1 MTEAPRIYTLNQV
14 AEQLSIGISLT
25 RALVASGEIKSFR
38 IGNLVKV
45 HEDDLR
51 AFIDARRNQS

>member
-1 MTEAPRIYTLNQV
+1 MTEAPRIYTPNEV
-14 AEQLSIGISLT
+14 AEQLSIGISMT
-25 RALVASGEIKSFR
+25 RALIASGEIKSFR

-51 AFIDARRNQS
+51 AFVDARRAE